1 MKKITFIMF
10 ITVIIFILVPSALAQ
25 QATLSLSPASGTFNK
40 SCPFTLQIQLNTAG
54 AQTDGTDAILLYDSS
69 RITATSI
76 TNGTIYSD
84 YPGNNI
90 DDTNGKVTISGLAS
104 ISSPFLGQGTLGT
117 VNFAVK
123 DNASQGATQIKF
135 DFDGT
140 NKAKTTDS
148 NVVQRGTVADILSSV
163 VNGNYTIG
171 SGACGVASPSPS
183 PSPAGRGAP
192 GVATPSGAVAPPT
205 LDRLVDKTGKGPG
218 TPELTSTL
226 AIVGVV
232 LTILG
237 ILGLALL

>member
-1 MKKITFIMF
+1 MKKITFTMF
-10 ITVIIFILVPSALAQ
+10 IIVIIFILVPSALAQ

-104 ISSPFLGQGTLGT
+104 ISSPFLGQGTLAT

-123 DNASQGATQIKF
+123 DNAQPGATQIKF
-135 DFDGT
+135 DFDGN

-171 SGACGVASPSPS
+171 SGACGVASPSPT
-183 PSPAGRGAP
+183 PAARGAP
-192 GVATPSGAVAPPT
+192 GVATPSGAVVPPT